1 VSVDPTVLLIILLMG
16 LVTYLCRIGGYWMM
30 GRFTLSSRVE
40 AGLQYLPGAVLI
52 SLVGPAMAEE
62 GIPGVLAVIATAV
75 GMRLTGNLLIAM
87 LAGVLTI
94 WLARQ
99 VG

>member
-1 VSVDPTVLLIILLMG
+1 MSVDPTVLLIILLMG

-62 GIPGVLAVIATAV
+62 GIPGVLAVIVTAV
-75 GMRLTGNLLIAM
+75 AMRLTGNLLIAM
-87 LAGVLTI
+87 LGGVLTI
-94 WLARQ
+94 WLTRQ

>member
-75 GMRLTGNLLIAM
+75 AMRLTGNLLIAM

-94 WLARQ
+94 WLTRQ

>member
-30 GRFTLSSRVE
+30 GRFTISPRIE

-62 GIPGVLAVIATAV
+62 GVPGVLAIVATAV
-75 GMRLTGNLLIAM
+75 AMRLSSNLLVAM
-87 LAGVLTI
+87 VAGVATV

-99 VG
+99 IG